1 MYATIL
7 WATDGSPEA
16 DGALREALELLEPNG
31 TLVALHCNELFAGG
45 RVNGAPIEIDE
56 PERQERIAARISDLR
71 RDGVNVNYI
80 VDSTHHDPSHEIPT
94 VASELDVDAI
104 VCGTTA
110 PHGLNALLNGS
121 VAARVL
127 KRATVPVIVVPAKAH
142 VAHPDAAAV

>member
-16 DGALREALELLEPNG
+16 DGALHEALELLKPGG
-31 TLVALHCNELFAGG
+31 TIVALHCNQLFTGG
-45 RVNGAPIEIDE
+45 RIGGTSVEADE
-56 PERQERIAARISDLR
+56 PDRQERIAAQIDELR

-80 VDSTHHDPSHEIPT
+80 VESTHHDPSHEIPA

-121 VAARVL
+121 VAARIL
-127 KRATVPVIVVPAKAH
+127 KRATVPVIVVPAKAL

>member
-16 DGALREALELLEPNG
+16 DGALHEALGLLKPGG
-31 TLVALHCNELFAGG
+31 TLVALHCNQLFTGG
-45 RVNGAPIEIDE
+45 RIGGAPIEVDE
-56 PERQERIAARISDLR
+56 PERQEHIAHQVADLR

-80 VDSTHHDPSHEIPT
+80 VESTHHDPSHEIPA
-94 VASELDVDAI
+94 VAEELDVDAI

-110 PHGLNALLNGS
+110 PHGLHALLNGS

-127 KRATVPVIVVPAKAH
+127 KRASVPVIVVPAKAL